1 MLDFLA
7 EFGALVTHFRF
18 RICAQLAVNGG
29 SCLTTPKRLIC
40 SSNDVSFHVRPQP
53 DMVLQI
59 GPSTDSIQAT
69 RVKTG
74 QRQGL
79 DATIARSGR
88 GIGSGTGP
96 SVAQKP
102 LRSLLDIRP
111 ERSFPLGV
119 LGAQRGYPRGKNI
132 MVGRSYFK
140 RQAATLL
147 RFAKSTSDPQ
157 TVAAL
162 VKKADELR
170 SQVDETA
177 PSPDLSPR
185 APDVEPEN
193 RA

>member
-1 MLDFLA
+1 M
-7 EFGALVTHFRF
+7 ETPALM
-18 RICAQLAVNGG
+18 
-29 SCLTTPKRLIC
+29 TPKRLIC
-40 SSNDVSFHVRPQP
+40 STSEVSFHVR
-53 DMVLQI
+53 LQVDI
-59 GPSTDSIQAT
+59 DLQVGPSTDSIQAT

-119 LGAQRGYPRGKNI
+119 LAAQRGYPGKKHHGWPELSQTSGGNASQI
-132 MVGRSYFK
+132 
-140 RQAATLL
+140 
-147 RFAKSTSDPQ
+147 AKSTSDPQ

-162 VKKADELR
+162 VKKAEELR